1 MAQEPASKLFCSM
14 QEAAEQLGVPLW
26 KIRRAAKSGL
36 LPTYTFYDTKK
47 YLRLAEVEAVILRS
61 REGGAGLASEGFRL
75 DASPADVFRSAGAA
89 DGDGDE

>member
-1 MAQEPASKLFCSM
+1 MAQEPASKLFYSM
-14 QEAAEQLGVPLW
+14 KEAAEQLGVPLW

-61 REGGAGLASEGFRL
+61 REGGEELASEGLRL
-75 DASPADVFRSAGAA
+75 HASPPDAPRPAGAD
-89 DGDGDE
+89 DGDRDE